1 MPQIYIGYKLD
12 VLKNEEIIKN
22 AIVADIV
29 SQMYFSKITGFF
41 NDEYNKGVLIEAPA
55 LVYEGSNSFSYI
67 LIAAQTLKLEEYKK
81 DIFDYIERI
90 KKEEINEELFNT
102 IKNKKIGSLVIEDDN
117 LNNCYRRVI
126 DSILTQ
132 TDIYA
137 DVKILNNLK
146 VEDIKSFLDSMTNDN
161 RIVSI
166 INNKK

>member
-1 MPQIYIGYKLD
+1 
-12 VLKNEEIIKN
+12 
-22 AIVADIV
+22 
-29 SQMYFSKITGFF
+29 
-41 NDEYNKGVLIEAPA
+41 
-55 LVYEGSNSFSYI
+55 
-67 LIAAQTLKLEEYKK
+67 
-81 DIFDYIERI
+81 
-90 KKEEINEELFNT
+90 
-102 IKNKKIGSLVIEDDN
+102 